1 MTVLSLPAIQNT
13 FISKLCPKRCYGQS
27 PVLLTGKSPMQNS
40 ICRSL
45 LKFDISSIPNSAKIN
60 SSFLK
65 LYLYRN
71 DAPSTKKPASLHNLL
86 APFDENSVNYSNQP
100 RFQQTPS
107 AVISISDQLNTF
119 LYWDITELVTD
130 WHEKK
135 IPNYGLVLT
144 GLESCYS
151 LVGYLSSYS
160 MDCLLHPALL
170 VDYST
175 DANIIQ
181 YSPEVVTSSDTWS
194 YTKSLP
200 LGGGVGTFGIQ
211 NNCTCNSAYVKLQ
224 ISPDGVNWID
234 DFPTYMSITEFAPGD
249 NAVLTTSGHMAYV
262 RAAYKSVKSGEPAK
276 LTIYASI
283 KKPFINVNMLFKVVT

>member
-1 MTVLSLPAIQNT
+1 MAVLSLPAIQNT
-13 FISKLCPKRCYGQS
+13 FISRLYPKRCYGKS
-27 PVLLTGKSPMQNS
+27 PVLFIGKSPVHNS
-40 ICRSL
+40 ICRCL
-45 LKFDISSIPNSAKIN
+45 LKFDIKSIPSSARIN

-71 DAPSTKKPASLHNLL
+71 AAPTTKKIASLHNLL
-86 APFDENSVNYSNQP
+86 APFNENRVNYSNQP
-100 RFQQTPS
+100 DFQQTPS

-119 LYWDITELVTD
+119 IYWDITELVTD
-130 WHEKK
+130 WHKRK
-135 IPNYGLVLT
+135 VSDYGLVLT

-151 LVGYLSSYS
+151 LVGFLSNYS

-170 VDYST
+170 VDYSP

-181 YSPEVVTSSDTWS
+181 YPPEVVTSSDTWS
-194 YTKSLP
+194 FTKSLP

-211 NNCTCNSAYVKLQ
+211 NKCTCNSAYVKLQ

-262 RAAYKSVKSGEPAK
+262 RAAYKSVKSGEPSK
-276 LTIYASI
+276 LTIYVSI
-283 KKPFINVNMLFKVVT
+283 KKAFY